1 MRFARTTATT
11 TLAALAMMGLAGDA
25 LAQSAT
31 ARKQA
36 ARPAAARPDQAPAL
50 GPSPSLRLP
59 SVEERKLANGLRV
72 IYLPNREQP
81 VVTMSV
87 MVRSGASSEPAAKAG
102 LAQITA
108 ALLDQ
113 GTKTRSAQQIAETID
128 SSGGALGASAGWDAT
143 TVSTTVLVNRAAT
156 AAELLADV
164 LRNPEFKDEEI
175 DRIRTQT
182 LNALQLSRSNAGAVA
197 DEVFDKV
204 VFGASPYAHP
214 IGGTPES
221 VRALTRDDLVAF
233 HAAHFVP
240 NNATLVVVGD
250 VTAKEAF
257 DLAERHLG
265 SWERRDL
272 PAEPAATA
280 PAAAKRRIIVLDKPD
295 AAQTEIRAGMAGI
308 ARADADY
315 FAAVVTNAIFGAT
328 PFTSR
333 IENELRVKR
342 GLTYGAGSHFDTR
355 LLGGSF
361 QIDTNTK
368 TETTVEAVQ
377 VILDE
382 IARLQGADVPAEEL
396 AQRKKYLTG
405 AFLVGLETP
414 EAVATR
420 MLQAELY
427 GLGTDYLATYSM
439 RVEAVSAADVRRI
452 ATSRIVPDQFVI
464 VLAGNAAQFEKDLAK
479 FGTVEKIAFD
489 EVDLGSETLRR
500 ERKAATAATGAEA
513 AAGAERAR
521 ATIAALGG
529 DRFVNQKSAVLTG
542 TGKLSLP
549 NGQVFDAKI
558 KTYNVY
564 PHKNRTE
571 LDIAIAQIKQWSDGE
586 RAWVDAPGAG
596 VQEITQQ
603 TKDGRNYGLDVLRWF
618 PAGGWTARPVE
629 GITVDGKA
637 LEGFAVTDADGHET
651 FVYVDPAT
659 SLPVRVKFETKEGA
673 VEVHVLEYRDVNG
686 MNVPVRFEQW
696 RGGAK
701 FLEVAYADV
710 QIDAD
715 VDPALFAAP

>member
-1 MRFARTTATT
+1 MRFRRTIATT
-11 TLAALAMMGLAGDA
+11 TLALLATFGPGGDA
-25 LAQSAT
+25 LAQ
-31 ARKQA
+31 
-36 ARPAAARPDQAPAL
+36 RPEKAPAL

-59 SVEERKLANGLRV
+59 ASEERMLPNGLRV
-72 IYLPNREQP
+72 LYLANREQP

-102 LAQITA
+102 LVQMTA

-113 GTKTRSAQQIAETID
+113 GTKTRTAQQIAETID
-128 SSGGALGASAGWDAT
+128 SAGGGLGASAGWDAT
-143 TVSTTVLVNRAAT
+143 TVSTTVLKNRAAT
-156 AAELLADV
+156 AADLLADV
-164 LRNPEFKDEEI
+164 LRNPVFKDEEI

-182 LNALQLSRSNAGAVA
+182 LNALQLSRSDAGTVA
-197 DEVFDKV
+197 DQVFDKV

-221 VRALTRDDLVAF
+221 VRALTRDDMVAF
-233 HAAHFVP
+233 HAAHFAP

-257 DLAERHLG
+257 ELAERHFG
-265 SWERRDL
+265 SWEKREL

-342 GLTYGAGSHFDTR
+342 GLTYGAGSSFDTR

-368 TETTVEAVQ
+368 TETTAEAVQ

-382 IARLQGADVPAEEL
+382 IARLQSGEVPADEL
-396 AQRKKYLTG
+396 SQRKKYLTG
-405 AFLVGLETP
+405 VFLVGLETP
-414 EAVATR
+414 DAVATR
-420 MLQAELY
+420 LLQAELY
-427 GLGTDYLATYSM
+427 GLGADYLTTYSK
-439 RVEAVSAADVRRI
+439 RVEAITAADVRRI

-464 VLAGNAAQFEKDLAK
+464 VLAGNAAQFEKELAK
-479 FGTVEKIAFD
+479 FGTVEKIPFD
-489 EVDLGSETLRR
+489 EVDLGSESLRR
-500 ERKAATAATGAEA
+500 ERKAAAAATGAEA

-529 DRFVNQKSAVLTG
+529 DRYLNQKTEVASG
-542 TGKLSLP
+542 SGKLSLP
-549 NGQVFDAKI
+549 NGQSFDATI
-558 KTYNVY
+558 KNWVVY
-564 PHKNRTE
+564 PHKTRTE

-596 VQEITQQ
+596 VQEITAQA
-603 TKDGRNYGLDVLRWF
+603 KEGRNYGLDVLRWF
-618 PAGGWTARPVE
+618 PAGGWTARSIE

-637 LEGFAVTDADGHET
+637 LEGFAVADAEGHET
-651 FVYVDPAT
+651 LVYVDPAT
-659 SLPVRVKFETKEGA
+659 ALPVRVKFETKEA
-673 VEVHVLEYRDVNG
+673 PVEVRFADWRPVDGVLVAFRV
-686 MNVPVRFEQW
+686 EQW

-701 FLEVAYADV
+701 FLEISYADV
-710 QIDAD
+710 KVDAE
-715 VDPALFAAP
+715 VDAALFAAP